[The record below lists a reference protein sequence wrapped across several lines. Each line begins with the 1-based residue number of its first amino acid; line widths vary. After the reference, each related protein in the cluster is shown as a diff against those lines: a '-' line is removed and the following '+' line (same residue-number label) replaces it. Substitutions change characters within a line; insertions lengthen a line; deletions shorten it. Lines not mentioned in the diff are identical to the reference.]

1 MPLIGFTDRLD
12 SIEENLLYK
21 AQDGSYWLSG
31 VSTFHQDAKGC
42 TIVVQ
47 SVSKERYA
55 AGEKGPQVGLWR
67 EIGSKDKPPAR
78 GRQRLRP
85 GEIQG
90 RCHAAQGDGRR
101 QIPARSGGTLPLA
114 ASRFRRDFRNAT
126 RAAVRHP
133 ARLPRGNSDF
143 ERGSPLHA
151 LRAAKA
157 ARRGQMKP
165 GGLGL

>member
-31 VSTFHQDAKGC
+31 VCTFHQDAKGR

-55 AGEKGPQVGLWR
+55 AGEKGPQVGFWR
-67 EIGSKDKPPAR
+67 EIGSKDKPPA
-78 GRQRLRP
+78 GGAKGFDLAKFK
-85 GEIQG
+85 
-90 RCHAAQGDGRR
+90 AAATQHKATGDGKYPPG
-101 QIPARSGGTLPLA
+101 QEGLCPSPQAAFDATLETQREPQ
-114 ASRFRRDFRNAT
+114 SDT
-126 RAAVRHP
+126 RHGS
-133 ARLPRGNSDF
+133 LEGNSDF
-143 ERGSPLHA
+143 ERGSRLHA